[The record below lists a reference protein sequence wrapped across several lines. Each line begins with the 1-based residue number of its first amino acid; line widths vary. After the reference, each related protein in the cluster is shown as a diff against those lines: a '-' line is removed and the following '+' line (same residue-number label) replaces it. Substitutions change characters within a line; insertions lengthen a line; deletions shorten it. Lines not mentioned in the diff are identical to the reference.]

1 MKFTS
6 RTDTFDV
13 INGTEIMNC
22 RYFDVQYTDT
32 TVLLVVYGIAP
43 PQLHEDTLSIRQD
56 EPVVVNVLAN
66 DTTTEGDTLM
76 VVAVG
81 TPLHGTV
88 VVNGDSTLLYTP
100 ETGYVGADS
109 MTYVVMRRTGCVDSS
124 RLILNVYSTVGI
136 HDQTLA
142 GGDAFSVE
150 PVRPNPFEGSTTF
163 RFYLPEASFTE
174 LRVYNVFGQL
184 MYVGISE
191 KLPAGSHRYEF
202 NAPELPAG
210 IYLYRLRA
218 GDRTKTGRMIR
229 MR

>member
-1 MKFTS
+1 
-6 RTDTFDV
+6 
-13 INGTEIMNC
+13 
-22 RYFDVQYTDT
+22 
-32 TVLLVVYGIAP
+32 L
-43 PQLHEDTLSIRQD
+43 
-56 EPVVVNVLAN
+56 
-66 DTTTEGDTLM
+66 
-76 VVAVG
+76 
-81 TPLHGTV
+81 
-88 VVNGDSTLLYTP
+88 
-100 ETGYVGADS
+100 
-109 MTYVVMRRTGCVDSS
+109 
-124 RLILNVYSTVGI
+124 GI

-142 GGDAFSVE
+142 GGDAFSLE